1 MSRGQCPE
9 NERLLHVFAEAVDEL
24 LMFQEQHFQAL
35 VNGETDSERYEVL
48 IHLANEK
55 RQAAKYAYL
64 MHLEAHGCERTA
76 ASALVEQAAKRSSKL
91 ASFPERRKVA
101 DVTKGFKRR

>member
-24 LMFQEQHFQAL
+24 LMFQEQHFHAL

-76 ASALVEQAAKRSSKL
+76 AFVLVEQKL
-91 ASFPERRKVA
+91 NGQANLRVFQQRRKVA
-101 DVTKGFKRR
+101 DVTKG